1 MKKYI
6 CGLITGIL
14 IATSFTAFAAGL
26 NIIKNDKPIYINGEK
41 TDISAYAIDGST
53 YLKLRD
59 FEKAGLKI
67 NYDSS
72 TKHIEIENPA
82 LTGES
87 NTKENNNMS
96 TTLTKPKSTPDG
108 ITMIDEYNGKY
119 YVGYVY
125 ANQKII
131 PKGYIIKNMISTG
144 QNKYSL
150 LKIIDNKGKN
160 PDITSL
166 SGFEWEVVLDNIQ
179 TNSIYGYDEI
189 EYNYYINTILP
200 LVK

>member
-41 TDISAYAIDGST
+41 VNVSAYAIDGST

-67 NYDSS
+67 NYDSA

-82 LTGES
+82 LTAEIT
-87 NTKENNNMS
+87 TKEDNTVD
-96 TTLTKPKSTPDG
+96 TTLTKPTSTPDG
-108 ITMIDEYNGKY
+108 ITQIDEYQGKY
-119 YVGYVY
+119 YIGIYD
-125 ANQKII
+125 AKQKCEA
-131 PKGYIIKNMISTG
+131 KGYSIQFSAKNKAWQVIKNGSVI
-144 QNKYSL
+144 
-150 LKIIDNKGKN
+150 
-160 PDITSL
+160 
-166 SGFEWEVVLDNIQ
+166 LDNVETFHIFDG
-179 TNSIYGYDEI
+179 TEI
-189 EYNYYINTILP
+189 EYNYYVSTIIP
-200 LVK
+200 LLK

>member
-82 LTGES
+82 LTSES
-87 NTKENNNMS
+87 TTKEENKVS
-96 TTLTKPKSTPDG
+96 EITTKPTSTPDG
-108 ITMIDEYNGKY
+108 ITHIDEYKGNY
-119 YVGYVY
+119 YIGCLYIKSKCTEKGITIRYNTSTSKWELLKNDTVL
-125 ANQKII
+125 II
-131 PKGYIIKNMISTG
+131 PETKYI
-144 QNKYSL
+144 
-150 LKIIDNKGKN
+150 
-160 PDITSL
+160 P
-166 SGFEWEVVLDNIQ
+166 E
-179 TNSIYGYDEI
+179 YGYDAF
-189 EYNYYINTILP
+189 EYNYYVNTIMP
-200 LVK
+200 LLK